1 MKLDTSLNAN
11 QLFRAVIVFQRP
23 RFRKES
29 KWNLLLISNFCNV
42 CKN

>member
-11 QLFRAVIVFQRP
+11 QFSRAMIAFQRP

-29 KWNLLLISNFCNV
+29 KWNLLSTSIFCNL
-42 CKN
+42 CEN